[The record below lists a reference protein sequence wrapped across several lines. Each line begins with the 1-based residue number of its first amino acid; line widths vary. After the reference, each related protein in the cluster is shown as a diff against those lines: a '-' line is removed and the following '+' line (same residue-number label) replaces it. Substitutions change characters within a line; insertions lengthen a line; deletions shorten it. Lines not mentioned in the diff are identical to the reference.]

1 MAGAI
6 DGINNLNTA
15 FEGVMSTLQKSSG
28 GEFIEDSPQGSL
40 DFWRCGRKA
49 RGNIRLFGNEI
60 DPAKYEP
67 QLATSSDRSAN
78 DSAEEMVL
86 CTSRKH
92 GFLPKAPVQRD
103 RVRKILAPFWA
114 DRFLS
119 KESRLSVDGE
129 ALSISDTVG

>member
-60 DPAKYEP
+60 EI
-67 QLATSSDRSAN
+67 LRRMS
-78 DSAEEMVL
+78 
-86 CTSRKH
+86 
-92 GFLPKAPVQRD
+92 PVSN
-103 RVRKILAPFWA
+103 V
-114 DRFLS
+114 
-119 KESRLSVDGE
+119 EC
-129 ALSISDTVG
+129 SICE